1 MTRLAAILTLFLL
14 IPVLAHPDEEG
25 PAAGLLSDVL
35 KAYQDKDFPQ
45 AQKLL
50 QALMEEHPRS
60 PALHYNLGCVFL
72 QQGMTGQAVLELEK
86 GRLMAPRNP
95 NIRAALALA
104 RKNVLG
110 EARTSTSPL
119 FGIFYF
125 WADLVSRSE
134 CQMLVLSL
142 SITAWGWAVWRKSR
156 GLRVRLRG
164 WLAILLFLYAALG
177 YGLKAS
183 RESNLVVML
192 APRVPVRATYLEGDA
207 VVFELRAGQLAQ
219 VIDHQDFET
228 DGSWLRVRLPD
239 GQGGWVQADHVGP
252 IDSF

>member
-1 MTRLAAILTLFLL
+1 MTRLAAILALFLM
-14 IPVLAHPDEEG
+14 IPGVAHPDEEEL
-25 PAAGLLSDVL
+25 ATNLLSDAL
-35 KAYQDKDFPQ
+35 QAYQDKDFPQ

-50 QALMEEHPRS
+50 LALMEEHPRS

-72 QQGMTGQAVLELEK
+72 QQGMTGQAVLELER

-95 NIRAALALA
+95 NIRAALELA

-110 EARTSTSPL
+110 EARTSASPL

-125 WADLVSRSE
+125 WAVLVSRSE
-134 CQMLVLSL
+134 CQMLLLSL
-142 SITAWGWAVWRKSR
+142 SITAWGWAMWRKSR

-177 YGLKAS
+177 YGIKAS
-183 RESNLVVML
+183 QEGNLVVML

-207 VVFELRAGQLAQ
+207 VVFELRVGQVAQ
-219 VIDHQDFET
+219 VIDRQDFET
-228 DGSWLRVRLPD
+228 DDSWLRVRLPD
-239 GQGGWVQADHVGP
+239 GQGGWVRADHVGL
-252 IDSF
+252 ID